1 MKKIML
7 LAMLTMCEILS
18 AQTTQQTFCT
28 TPQSSRNLD
37 IFSSSIIN
45 VVVENNYTLRIYI
58 HVVRRSN
65 GTGGQSVDEVNEALA
80 FLDSDFAEHGI
91 HFEREGGIDYIDA
104 DSLFNSPSP
113 DIFTVNNNS
122 DGIDIYIFSDAGT
135 RGGKANGVGESS
147 EFYISGSY
155 WRSPFG
161 SLVRSRVMSH
171 EMGHVL
177 FLWHTHHGTSPER
190 GDTLQCAELVDGSN
204 GAICGDYISDTPA
217 DPLLNFNVIDSTCIW
232 TGSGTDANGDS
243 YNPDEELIMAYTHP
257 DCMSYFSKKQG
268 ERMRTAIATLPFL
281 QQTVICEE
289 VSFLNHIV
297 VGNEEVEACS
307 VLLNFV
313 AMASNSNLDVKVS
326 NMATLQGEINIKL
339 GTSLNIEILD

>member
-1 MKKIML
+1 MFIIML
-7 LAMLTMCEILS
+7 FMCKYLS
-18 AQTTQQTFCT
+18 AQLPEQTFCT
-28 TPQSSRNLD
+28 TPQTSKNLD

-45 VVVENNYTLRIYI
+45 VVVENNYTLRIYV

-65 GTGGQSVDEVNEALA
+65 GTGGQSVNDVNETLS

-91 HFEREGGIDYIDA
+91 YFEREGEIDYIDA

-113 DIFTVNNNS
+113 DIYTINNNS
-122 DGIDIYIFSDAGT
+122 DGIDIYLFSDAGT

-147 EFYISGSY
+147 EFYISGSF
-155 WRSPFG
+155 WLSPFG
-161 SLVRSRVMSH
+161 SLVKSHVTSH

-177 FLWHTHHGTSPER
+177 FLWHTQHGTSPEG
-190 GDTLQCAELVDGSN
+190 GDSLQCAELVDGSN

-217 DPLLNFNVIDSTCIW
+217 DPHLRFNVPDSTCIW

-257 DCMSYFSKKQG
+257 DCMSYFSKEQG

-297 VGNEEVEACS
+297 VGNEDVEACS

-313 AMASNSNLDVKVS
+313 AIASNSSLDIKVS

-339 GTSLNIEILD
+339 GTSLSIEIID